1 MFPRGEDGYAI
12 NFNQVVEPGTSNQ
25 INKMVSAVSFY
36 VYHLM
41 VRSTENRLLNYRQL
55 LHQYLVD
62 MYAKIEAE
70 RLLFIRL
77 NQKKLRVDE
86 YIHLK
91 DAITNDIDPDNHGK
105 LVILP
110 STFTGC
116 PRNMHK
122 YAQDAIT
129 YLHHGGKP
137 ALFITYKLQR
147 DGPKCD

>member
-1 MFPRGEDGYAI
+1 M
-12 NFNQVVEPGTSNQ
+12 
-25 INKMVSAVSFY
+25 SFY
-36 VYHLM
+36 AYRLM

-62 MYAKIEAE
+62 MWAKIEAE

-91 DAITNDIDPDNHGK
+91 EDAIKKDSDPANHGK

-116 PRNMHK
+116 PRNMHE
-122 YAQDAIT
+122 YAEDAVT
-129 YLHHGGKP
+129 FVMEESHHYSPHTLSIQIAKRW
-137 ALFITYKLQR
+137 LKM
-147 DGPKCD
+147 

>member
-1 MFPRGEDGYAI
+1 
-12 NFNQVVEPGTSNQ
+12 
-25 INKMVSAVSFY
+25 
-36 VYHLM
+36 M

-55 LHQYLVD
+55 LHQYLID

-70 RLLFIRL
+70 RLLFTRL

-86 YIHLK
+86 YINLE
-91 DAITNDIDPDNHGK
+91 DAITNDSDPANHGK

-110 STFTGC
+110 STLTGC
-116 PRNMHK
+116 PRNMHE

-137 ALFITYKLQR
+137 SLFITYKLQR
-147 DGPKCD
+147 DGTKCD